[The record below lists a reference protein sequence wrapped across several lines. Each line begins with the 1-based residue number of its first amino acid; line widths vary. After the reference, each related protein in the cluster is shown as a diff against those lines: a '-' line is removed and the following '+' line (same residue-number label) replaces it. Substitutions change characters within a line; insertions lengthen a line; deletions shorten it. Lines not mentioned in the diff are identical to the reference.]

1 LSAALSIT
9 VMTKAPTME
18 PTPKKEVHIHLVS
31 DATGESV
38 RSVGRACLVQ
48 FPDLKPVEHMW
59 SLVRTRV
66 HLERVLAGIAADP
79 GPVLF
84 TMVDDDMR
92 DVLRD
97 GCRKLSVPI
106 IPILDPVIGALGNYL
121 GMPSMSVPGKQHAL
135 DAEYFKRIDAM
146 TFALIHDDGQSPWS
160 LEDADVVLVGVSRTS
175 KTPTCMYLANR
186 GFKAGNIPIVPGVA
200 LPPELFALKR
210 PLVVGLTTDPAR
222 LVQVRSQRLRSL
234 QQDEDA
240 DYADIDLIKAEVV
253 AARRLFNDQGWPAID
268 VTRRSIEETAAAIL
282 QLLTKRQADR
292 G

>member
-1 LSAALSIT
+1 
-9 VMTKAPTME
+9 M
-18 PTPKKEVHIHLVS
+18 KKSSSDGSDMKKPVHVHMVS
-31 DATGESV
+31 DATGETV

-48 FPDLKPVEHMW
+48 FSSLTIVEHMW

-66 HLERVLAGIAADP
+66 HLERVLAGIALDP

-84 TMVDDDMR
+84 TMVDDTMR

-106 IPILDPVIGALGNYL
+106 IPILDPVIGALGSYL

-135 DAEYFKRIDAM
+135 DAEYFRRIDAM
-146 TFALIHDDGQSPWS
+146 TFALTHDDGQSPWS

-186 GFKAGNIPIVPGVA
+186 GFKAGNIPMVPGIP
-200 LPPELFALKR
+200 LPKELFGLKQ

-222 LVQVRSQRLRSL
+222 LVQIRSNRLRSL
-234 QQDEDA
+234 QQDEES

-253 AARRLFNDQGWPAID
+253 AARRLFNDQQWPTID

>member
-1 LSAALSIT
+1 MSKSQT
-9 VMTKAPTME
+9 RDQ
-18 PTPKKEVHIHLVS
+18 TPKKEVHIHLVS

-66 HLERVLAGIAADP
+66 HLERVLSGIAADP

-200 LPPELFALKR
+200 LPPELFTLKR

-253 AARRLFNDQGWPAID
+253 AARRLFNDQGWPSID

>member
-1 LSAALSIT
+1 
-9 VMTKAPTME
+9 MTKSLTID

-48 FPDLKPVEHMW
+48 FPALKPVEHMW

-106 IPILDPVIGALGNYL
+106 IPILDPVIGALGSYL

-146 TFALIHDDGQSPWS
+146 TFALTHDDGQSPWS

-186 GFKAGNIPIVPGVA
+186 GFKAGNIPMVPGVA
-200 LPPELFALKR
+200 LPPELFTLKR

-253 AARRLFNDQGWPAID
+253 AARRLFNDQGWPSID

-282 QLLTKRQADR
+282 QLLTKQQADR

>member
-1 LSAALSIT
+1 MSKSQT
-9 VMTKAPTME
+9 RDQ
-18 PTPKKEVHIHLVS
+18 TPKKEVHIHLVS

-200 LPPELFALKR
+200 LPPELFTLKR
-210 PLVVGLTTDPAR
+210 PLVIGLTTDPAR

-253 AARRLFNDQGWPAID
+253 AARRLFNDQGWPSID

>member
-1 LSAALSIT
+1 
-9 VMTKAPTME
+9 ME

-48 FPDLKPVEHMW
+48 FPDLRPVEHMW

>member
-1 LSAALSIT
+1 
-9 VMTKAPTME
+9 
-18 PTPKKEVHIHLVS
+18 
-31 DATGESV
+31 
-38 RSVGRACLVQ
+38 
-48 FPDLKPVEHMW
+48 MW

-106 IPILDPVIGALGNYL
+106 IPILDPVIGALGSYL

-146 TFALIHDDGQSPWS
+146 TFALTHDDGQSPWS

-186 GFKAGNIPIVPGVA
+186 GFKAGNIPMVPGVA
-200 LPPELFALKR
+200 LPPELFTLKR

-253 AARRLFNDQGWPAID
+253 AARRLFNDQGWPSID

-282 QLLTKRQADR
+282 QLLTKQQADR

>member
-186 GFKAGNIPIVPGVA
+186 GFKAGNIPIVA